1 MELVCVGLAQN
12 PYITTN
18 QKNEHLTWF
27 EGYFADKVKQIELAV
42 QEEQLLAKDEAQALK
57 KVSTKWI
64 IMFSN
69 VHSCTYRGP
78 IFVASQHLII

>member
-57 KVSTKWI
+57 KVSTK
-64 IMFSN
+64 
-69 VHSCTYRGP
+69 
-78 IFVASQHLII
+78 